1 MWEQL
6 KQVVDGALLERIL
19 QQQDIELFGG
29 AGAALLILLLLSRLA
44 NRRRSAKPRGFNEKE
59 NGGQDVASREEWR
72 PFGEESSDLGEGATV
87 GTTVS
92 DGGLGSTLESS
103 ATVLDTEHDFELQS
117 SDDDLQPR
125 SATPPGVIVST
136 PPQRGKESFSDKLSP
151 EQPVSLSTRLAKS
164 SRGLLG
170 AIRSVFKSQ
179 PQIDQD
185 TLEELEMLLISA
197 DLGVKTVT
205 KLLAGI
211 KEEVRDG
218 GEISEEALIARL
230 RELILQALEGSGGEL
245 APQSVAARPY
255 VIMVVGVNGVGKT
268 TSIGKLAAMFK
279 TKGHS
284 VMLAAADT
292 FRAAAVDQLEQWGA
306 RLGVKVV
313 RGAEEAKPSTVVFS
327 AMEQAKADDVDILI
341 IDTAGRLHTKTS
353 LMQELSGVRNIIS
366 RHEATAPHEVLLVID
381 GTTGQNGLVQAQQ
394 FHDAT
399 KLSGIVVTKL
409 DGTAKGGIV
418 VAIQN
423 ELGVPVRYIGVGE
436 GLEDLR
442 PFNSEEFVDA
452 LLDSSRPTEVVS
464 EHGLRRRRRR
474 E

>member
-1 MWEQL
+1 
-6 KQVVDGALLERIL
+6 
-19 QQQDIELFGG
+19 
-29 AGAALLILLLLSRLA
+29 
-44 NRRRSAKPRGFNEKE
+44 
-59 NGGQDVASREEWR
+59 
-72 PFGEESSDLGEGATV
+72 
-87 GTTVS
+87 
-92 DGGLGSTLESS
+92 
-103 ATVLDTEHDFELQS
+103 
-117 SDDDLQPR
+117 
-125 SATPPGVIVST
+125 
-136 PPQRGKESFSDKLSP
+136 
-151 EQPVSLSTRLAKS
+151 
-164 SRGLLG
+164 
-170 AIRSVFKSQ
+170 
-179 PQIDQD
+179 
-185 TLEELEMLLISA
+185 
-197 DLGVKTVT
+197 
-205 KLLAGI
+205 
-211 KEEVRDG
+211 
-218 GEISEEALIARL
+218 
-230 RELILQALEGSGGEL
+230 
-245 APQSVAARPY
+245 
-255 VIMVVGVNGVGKT
+255 MVVGVNGVGKT

-279 TKGHS
+279 SKGHS

-292 FRAAAVDQLEQWGA
+292 FRAAAVDQLEQWGN

-313 RGAEEAKPSTVVFS
+313 RGADEAKPSTVVFS
-327 AMEQAKADDVDILI
+327 AMEQAKADNVDILI

-366 RHEATAPHEVLLVID
+366 RHEASAPHEVLLVID

>member
-6 KQVVDGALLERIL
+6 TQGVGGELLDRIL
-19 QQQDIELFGG
+19 QQQDIELLGG
-29 AGAALLILLLLSRLA
+29 TGLALLILLLLSRRMSG
-44 NRRRSAKPRGFNEKE
+44 RRATAR
-59 NGGQDVASREEWR
+59 VATKGESSDEQAIKTQEEWR
-72 PFGEESSDLGEGATV
+72 PFGEESSKTESASSIDAEGRLTQELLEAQSRPV
-87 GTTVS
+87 DGVEGIVDEALEDTT
-92 DGGLGSTLESS
+92 ES
-103 ATVLDTEHDFELQS
+103 
-117 SDDDLQPR
+117 QP
-125 SATPPGVIVST
+125 TPPGVIVSAHAQ
-136 PPQRGKESFSDKLSP
+136 PVEKLNLD
-151 EQPVSLSTRLAKS
+151 QPVSLSARLAKS

-197 DLGVKTVT
+197 DLGGKPVT
-205 KLLAGI
+205 KHLAGI

-218 GEISEEALIARL
+218 GEISEESLIARL
-230 RELILQALEGSGGEL
+230 RELVLQGLEGSGGEL
-245 APQSVAARPY
+245 LPQSVQARPY

-279 TKGHS
+279 SQGHS

-313 RGAEEAKPSTVVFS
+313 RGAEEAKPATVVFS
-327 AMEQAKADDVDILI
+327 AMEQAKADNVDILI

-353 LMQELSGVRNIIS
+353 LMQELSGVRNIIA

-442 PFNSEEFVDA
+442 PFNAEEFVDA

-464 EHGLRRRRRR
+464 EHGMRRRRRR

>member
-1 MWEQL
+1 MWETLTQ
-6 KQVVDGALLERIL
+6 GAGGEFLDRIL
-19 QQQDIELFGG
+19 QQQDIELLGG
-29 AGAALLILLLLSRLA
+29 TGLVLLILLILSRRIRS
-44 NRRRSAKPRGFNEKE
+44 RRVTAPIGASGEKDE
-59 NGGQDVASREEWR
+59 GKTPKNQGEWR
-72 PFGEESSDLGEGATV
+72 PFSDESRNIEFAPNADDERRRTQELSASTPGQAGEEELV
-87 GTTVS
+87 GSEALEEEPYVS
-92 DGGLGSTLESS
+92 
-103 ATVLDTEHDFELQS
+103 
-117 SDDDLQPR
+117 P
-125 SATPPGVIVST
+125 TPPGVIVSAHD
-136 PPQRGKESFSDKLSP
+136 QAVEKLNLEP
-151 EQPVSLSTRLAKS
+151 PVSLATRLAKS

-197 DLGVKTVT
+197 DLGVNTVT
-205 KLLAGI
+205 KLLAGV
-211 KEEVRDG
+211 KEEVREG

-230 RELILQALEGSGGEL
+230 RELVLQALEGSGGEL
-245 APQSVAARPY
+245 LPQSVGARPY

-279 TKGHS
+279 AKGHS

-327 AMEQAKADDVDILI
+327 AMEQAKADNVDVLI

-353 LMQELSGVRNIIS
+353 LMQELSGVRNIIA

-464 EHGLRRRRRR
+464 EHGMRRRRRR

>member
-6 KQVVDGALLERIL
+6 TQGVGGEFVDRIL
-19 QQQDIELFGG
+19 QQQDIELLGG
-29 AGAALLILLLLSRLA
+29 AGAALLILLILSRRVS
-44 NRRRSAKPRGFNEKE
+44 RRRSAKEVAVKDKE
-59 NGGQDVASREEWR
+59 HASQGIESSDEWR
-72 PFGEESSDLGEGATV
+72 PFGEEAADSGQQFTSRAATKEDIADGALGDSVEFQP
-87 GTTVS
+87 S
-92 DGGLGSTLESS
+92 EDESQ
-103 ATVLDTEHDFELQS
+103 TRV
-117 SDDDLQPR
+117 
-125 SATPPGVIVST
+125 ATPPGVIVST
-136 PPQRGKESFSDKLSP
+136 PSQGDKESPSDRPSDRPSEKRSP
-151 EQPVSLSTRLAKS
+151 EPPVSLSTRLAKS

-205 KLLAGI
+205 KLLSGI
-211 KEEVRDG
+211 KEEVREG
-218 GEISEEALIARL
+218 GEITEEALIARL
-230 RELILQALEGSGGEL
+230 RELILQVLEGSGGEL
-245 APQSVAARPY
+245 SPQSVTARPY

-279 TKGHS
+279 SKGHS

-292 FRAAAVDQLEQWGA
+292 FRAAAVDQLEQWGH

-313 RGAEEAKPSTVVFS
+313 RGADEAKPSTVVFS
-327 AMEQAKADDVDILI
+327 AMEQAKADNVEILI

-366 RHEATAPHEVLLVID
+366 RHEASAPHEVLLVID

-423 ELGVPVRYIGVGE
+423 ELGVPVRYIGIGE